1 MGRKVPE
8 RLYRGSR
15 ICRVLGNPT
24 AYEILKLLGR
34 GKRQP
39 TELADMMNLSKPTV
53 SVCLRTLRNLDL
65 IRYDNLRQGK
75 FYYIKEPSILDI
87 LERIEALVNKIQK
100 ANY

>member
-1 MGRKVPE
+1 MPRKVPE
-8 RLYRGSR
+8 CLYRGSR

-24 AYEILKLLGR
+24 AYEILKVLGR
-34 GKRQP
+34 GKCRP
-39 TELADMMNLSKPTV
+39 TELADTLGLSRPTI

-87 LERIEALVNKIQK
+87 LERIEALVNRIQK

>member
-1 MGRKVPE
+1 MKRKVPE
-8 RLYRGSR
+8 LFYRSSR

-24 AYEILKLLGR
+24 AYEVLKILDR

-39 TELADMMNLSKPTV
+39 TELGKIMGLSTPTI

-75 FYYIKEPSILDI
+75 YYYIKEMSILDI
-87 LERIEALVNKIQK
+87 LEKIETLVNKIQK

>member
-1 MGRKVPE
+1 MARKVPE

-24 AYEILKLLGR
+24 AYEILKLLDR

-39 TELADMMNLSKPTV
+39 TELAAMMGLSKATV

-75 FYYIKEPSILDI
+75 YYYLKEISILDI
-87 LERIEALVNKIQK
+87 LARIETLVDKIQR
-100 ANY
+100 AVY

>member
-1 MGRKVPE
+1 
-8 RLYRGSR
+8 
-15 ICRVLGNPT
+15 
-24 AYEILKLLGR
+24 
-34 GKRQP
+34 
-39 TELADMMNLSKPTV
+39 MMNLSKPTV

-65 IRYDNLRQGK
+65 IGFDNLRQGK